1 MRASKSNRIFLTV
14 ITGALCVAGTGLT
27 IANNWE
33 SDYQIAAVAIALS
46 ASFFAA
52 EGTFFWGHKV
62 WEKGL
67 RGLSRKVTLAIALGV
82 LVLSMAGAVW
92 SELEVALAK
101 LSGRSVAHNVSAT
114 LESANANATQRERLR
129 NSRIAIQE
137 VAKGKIDFRVF
148 PFVLCYA
155 AAGLVSIVI
164 LAVQVG
170 ERVRPTGPRA
180 TKGDQAAVNPA
191 IADHVRKIGLAPP
204 TATVKAYEDRNGA
217 GLAIWIDGKYACYL
231 SKADISS
238 P

>member
-1 MRASKSNRIFLTV
+1 MRRSKSNRIFLIV

-33 SDYQIAAVAIALS
+33 PDLQIAAVAIALS

-52 EGTFFWGHKV
+52 EGTFFWAHKV
-62 WEKGL
+62 WESL
-67 RGLSRKVTLAIALGV
+67 NRLWRKATLAVAMGL
-82 LVLSMAGAVW
+82 LVLAMAGAVW

-101 LSGRSVAHNVSAT
+101 LSGRAVAQNVNAT
-114 LESANANATQRERLR
+114 LESANTNATQKERMR

-137 VAKGKIDFRVF
+137 VAKGKINIRVV

-170 ERVRPTGPRA
+170 ERAKPTERRA
-180 TKGDQAAVNPA
+180 SKGDQVMVNPA
-191 IADHVRKIGLAPP
+191 IADRAREIGLAPP
-204 TATVKAYEDRNGA
+204 AATVKAYEDRNGA
-217 GLAIWIDGKYACYL
+217 GLAIWVDGKYAGYL
-231 SKADISS
+231 SKADIPHS
-238 P
+238 